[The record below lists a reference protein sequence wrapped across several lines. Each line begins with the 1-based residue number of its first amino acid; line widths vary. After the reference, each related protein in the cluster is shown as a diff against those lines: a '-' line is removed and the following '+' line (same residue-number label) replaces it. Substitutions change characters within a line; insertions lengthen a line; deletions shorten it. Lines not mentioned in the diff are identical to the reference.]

1 MGNSYIDVR
10 WVKRIVLGIIFL
22 VLPLFMFSAETLIQK
37 YYARKN
43 YARVIDIIQKKQ
55 INLISGID
63 DYLICARSAFMFG
76 LYEESS
82 NFYHTVLI
90 MEDDYLNA
98 QDLLNYAFSLMKLG
112 KSDQVLSNPC
122 FLDENRLI
130 PWLSLLKN
138 ISSTRG
144 AYINMKDALVTVN
157 KMSLVFLPQYGLNY
171 FENRVYY
178 SYSRFPEL
186 TCSNSWSDKK
196 IIDRRGELA
205 GIRSGIVTE
214 NGNDAPVEVLKGTLK
229 GSGRIATMYICDN
242 QQNYFATIVS
252 KNGKPEQIVVKGSKF
267 PEFPFNSIN
276 YACAMP
282 YFNQADQRLYFS
294 SDMPGG
300 FGGWDIYFCEFRD
313 GQWKWPV
320 NMGWKVNGPFDE
332 LFPSVYQDLLLFSS
346 EALEGLGDFDNY
358 SYSLTTGTLRN
369 LWPFNT
375 TDADLSIRII
385 QDNPLRAIGVN
396 GQNASYYTSTHS
408 LESILNQNET
418 NGIINR
424 VPNTTENN
432 VQVGNQG
439 TNFLV
444 QKEGVDSKNKSIT
457 DFTPKA
463 ALDLG
468 NFPTQH
474 LFSGEVFL
482 GNIDFDFDQTV
493 LNPEHIELLE
503 SIVKTIRDRNYT
515 NLVIRS
521 FPQGTGTEKDKG
533 YLSYQRA
540 LGIMNFLKSRFP
552 DSDNR
557 GFFVVID
564 GAYLTDTKR
573 VGNDAK
579 CGVEIYAVQKGM
591 PFSFIY
597 SFEKLAGET
606 DGSVARIFNNKLEVF
621 REINLNAPKG
631 GPNSKTIYIGIQAIH
646 LVAPGET
653 IVQISQK
660 YNCQVNQLL
669 KANHKANQ
677 DLVVAEKLI
686 IPLPFKNLKNLN

>member
-1 MGNSYIDVR
+1 MGTSYIVR

-22 VLPLFMFSAETLIQK
+22 ILPLLMFSAETLIQK
-37 YYARKN
+37 YYACKD

-55 INLISGID
+55 INLITGID

-98 QDLLNYAFSLMKLG
+98 QDLLNYAFSLIKQG

-122 FLDENRLI
+122 FSDENRLI

-138 ISSTRG
+138 ISKTRDT
-144 AYINMKDALVTVN
+144 YINMKDALVTVN

-186 TCSNSWSDKK
+186 IGSNSWSDKK

-205 GIRSGIVTE
+205 GIRSGLVTA
-214 NGNDAPVEVLKGTLK
+214 NGNDTPVEVLKGTLK
-229 GSGRIATMYICDN
+229 GSGRIATMHICDN

-252 KNGKPEQIVVKGSKF
+252 RNGKPEQIVVKGNRF

-300 FGGWDIYFCEFRD
+300 YGGWDIYFSEFKD

-320 NMGWKVNGPFDE
+320 NMGQKVNGPFDE

-396 GQNASYYTSTHS
+396 GQNANYYTSAHS
-408 LESILNQNET
+408 LEAVLNQNEA
-418 NGIINR
+418 NGVIHWY
-424 VPNTTENN
+424 TTTTDGNA
-432 VQVGNQG
+432 QVGNQG
-439 TNFLV
+439 TNYSV
-444 QKEGVDSKNKSIT
+444 QNVGIDSKGKVIT
-457 DFTPKA
+457 DFTPKPT
-463 ALDLG
+463 LNSG

-474 LFSGEVFL
+474 LSLGEVFL
-482 GNIDFDFDQTV
+482 GNIDYDFDQTA

-503 SIVKTIRDRNYT
+503 SIVKTIRERNYT
-515 NLVIRS
+515 NLVIS
-521 FPQGTGTEKDKG
+521 TFPQSSNAEKDKG

-540 LGIMNFLKSRFP
+540 LGVVNFLKSKFQ

-557 GFFVVID
+557 SFFVVIE
-564 GAYLTDTKR
+564 GAYHSNTKND
-573 VGNDAK
+573 GNDADW
-579 CGVEIYAVQKGM
+579 GVEIHAVEKGL
-591 PFSFIY
+591 PFSLVY

-606 DGSVARIFNNKLEVF
+606 DGRVAGIFNNKLEAF
-621 REINLNAPKG
+621 RILNMDAPES

-669 KANHKANQ
+669 KANHKVNQ
-677 DLVVAEKLI
+677 NLVAAEKLI

>member
-1 MGNSYIDVR
+1 
-10 WVKRIVLGIIFL
+10 
-22 VLPLFMFSAETLIQK
+22 MFSGETQIQM
-37 YYARKN
+37 YYARKD
-43 YARVIDIIQKKQ
+43 YARVVEIIQKKQ
-55 INLISGID
+55 INLITGID
-63 DYLICARSAFMFG
+63 DYLICARSAFMYG

-90 MEDDYLNA
+90 MEDDYLDA
-98 QDLLNYAFSLMKLG
+98 QDLLNYAFSLIKLG
-112 KSDQVLSNPC
+112 KSNQVLSNPC
-122 FLDENRLI
+122 FSDENRSI

-138 ISSTRG
+138 ISSTRDT
-144 AYINMKDALVTVN
+144 YIKMKDALVAVN
-157 KMSLVFLPQYGLNY
+157 NMSFVFLPQYGLNY

-186 TCSNSWSDKK
+186 TGSNSWSDKK

-205 GIRSGIVTE
+205 GIRSRLVTA
-214 NGNDAPVEVLKGTLK
+214 NGNDTPVEVLKGTLK
-229 GSGRIATMYICDN
+229 GSGRIATMHICDN
-242 QQNYFATIVS
+242 QKNYFATIVS
-252 KNGKPEQIVVKGSKF
+252 KNGKPEQIVVKGNGF
-267 PEFPFNSIN
+267 PEFPFNSTH

-300 FGGWDIYFCEFRD
+300 YGGWDIYFCEFKD

-320 NMGWKVNGPFDE
+320 NMGRKVNGPFDE
-332 LFPSVYQDLLLFSS
+332 LFPSIYKDLLLFSS
-346 EALEGLGDFDNY
+346 EAQEGLGDFDNY

-385 QDNPLRAIGVN
+385 QDNPFKAIGVN
-396 GQNASYYTSTHS
+396 GQNANYYTSSHS
-408 LESILNQNET
+408 LESILNQSEA
-418 NGIINR
+418 NGVINR
-424 VPNTTENN
+424 FENATEDY
-432 VQVGNQG
+432 VLDGYQK
-439 TNFLV
+439 TNYPFH
-444 QKEGVDSKNKSIT
+444 KEGIDTKGKVIT

-463 ALDLG
+463 TLDLG
-468 NFPTQH
+468 NFPSQN
-474 LFSGEVFL
+474 LSPGEVFL
-482 GNIDFDFDQTV
+482 GDIDFDFDQMA

-503 SIVKTIRDRNYT
+503 SVVKTIREKDYKNM
-515 NLVIRS
+515 LILS
-521 FPQGTGTEKDKG
+521 FPQSSSAEKDKG

-540 LGIMNFLKSRFP
+540 LGVVNFLKSRFS
-552 DSDNR
+552 DSESR
-557 GFFVVID
+557 GFFVVIES
-564 GAYLTDTKR
+564 AYPPNKKSE
-573 VGNDAK
+573 GNDVNR
-579 CGVEIYAVQKGM
+579 GVEIHAIQKGL
-591 PFSFIY
+591 PFSLIY

-606 DGSVARIFNNKLEVF
+606 DSKVAGIFNNKLEEF
-621 REINLNAPKG
+621 RELNLN
-631 GPNSKTIYIGIQAIH
+631 GPRRGSNSKTIYIGIQAIH

-677 DLVVAEKLI
+677 NLFVAEMLI